1 MIRTFPKIKLT
12 PEQLEETRKSLAEFY
27 GPREKKCLLKDNPPE
42 CGSFT
47 CFPIISE
54 YKDFP
59 IKKYENIKV
68 TFSDKEYL
76 ETHSKALEKNL
87 TQKIIDNLYESF
99 DNCYALLF
107 NGPKSAVDGFC
118 LFLSVSNYLKWTY
131 LIDWFDPILD
141 KPKQFRQSC
150 ASVTRNTHIIWPESV
165 ASRLGLAKRG
175 AI

>member
-1 MIRTFPKIKLT
+1 MIRTFPKNKLT
-12 PEQLEETRKSLAEFY
+12 PEQLEKTRKSLAEFH
-27 GPREKKCLLKDNPPE
+27 GPRKKKCLLKDNPPK
-42 CGSFT
+42 CGNFT
-47 CFPIISE
+47 CFPIILE

-76 ETHSKALEKNL
+76 ETYSKALEKNL
-87 TQKIIDNLYESF
+87 TQEIIDNLYESF
-99 DNCYALLF
+99 DNCYFMSF
-107 NGPKSAVDGFC
+107 NGPNSAVEGFC
-118 LFLSVSNYLKWTY
+118 LDLSVINYLKWTY

-150 ASVTRNTHIIWPESV
+150 ASVTRNTHRIWPESV
-165 ASRLGLAKRG
+165 ASRLGLVKRG